1 MVFRIVA
8 SDSPSRHRRGVTL
21 FYKESPRF
29 PVEAHQQHG
38 PNVIMFYLITDGWHW
53 HVVGCYL
60 ATRDA
65 PTLESGIM
73 RINHRPGGVELLV
86 AGYFNTDFKTP
97 DGNKRDKEITAET
110 ATDGL
115 ENRIEHF
122 IPCKILCTWEGW
134 TWSMFRSDQEVR
146 SWTDYIL

>member
-1 MVFRIVA
+1 M
-8 SDSPSRHRRGVTL
+8 
-21 FYKESPRF
+21 
-29 PVEAHQQHG
+29 
-38 PNVIMFYLITDGWHW
+38 
-53 HVVGCYL
+53 VGCYL

-65 PTLESGIM
+65 PTLESGVTT
-73 RINHRPGGVELLV
+73 INHRPGGVELLV

-110 ATDGL
+110 ATDGQ

-146 SWTDYIL
+146 SWTDYILELDHSIFQNVAIQDPRQNTNYYMVLVCLHGVNLR